1 MPNSGSKPS
10 NSRSL
15 LSVAGQNVR
24 ENVPLEAKPS
34 SSRGFPD
41 KMTGKMSGEI
51 FQAASGGSPRASDPP
66 TPPRHTS
73 CAPPPVRLA
82 QGRPLPD
89 RIAQLPEPFEGG
101 VFHDGFVNSLAH
113 FPFGLSRKTNASA
126 SWFTISSVTCS
137 AKCSTSFSRTSC
149 FCPGIFCIRCNA
161 FSNASF
167 VPGWRGSPRMKCI
180 LNFSRASCSATP
192 RPSHLDAR
200 CRFSRRTG
208 NRIDSPSFQSSFRR
222 AFPPSAPASP

>member
-1 MPNSGSKPS
+1 MNSQNPSRSYSPIVGSLAANVGSCSPYLGNSMPNSGSKPS

-89 RIAQLPEPFEGG
+89 RIAQLPEPIECG
-101 VFHDGFVNSLAH
+101 VFDDGFIETHGFSPSGGSALNIRSKSDSNNRSCTMRYFSNSL
-113 FPFGLSRKTNASA
+113 SA
-126 SWFTISSVTCS
+126 WAWAISAVT
-137 AKCSTSFSRTSC
+137 
-149 FCPGIFCIRCNA
+149 
-161 FSNASF
+161 
-167 VPGWRGSPRMKCI
+167 
-180 LNFSRASCSATP
+180 L
-192 RPSHLDAR
+192 
-200 CRFSRRTG
+200 
-208 NRIDSPSFQSSFRR
+208 
-222 AFPPSAPASP
+222 PAS